1 MFEFQSIAEGIKSL
15 SYAYLTHFFAYSLYN
30 YKENVK
36 SYKLFYNIFYEL
48 LIW

>member
-30 YKENVK
+30 YKENVRVIN
-36 SYKLFYNIFYEL
+36 YFTTFFTNF
-48 LIW
+48 